1 MEITVL
7 EKRVLSSDKIHNL
20 YGKVYVPNGEIKG
33 IFQVVHGMTEH
44 IGRYDSFMKIMAQ
57 YGYVTFGYDHLGHG
71 NTAND
76 DTELGFIAH
85 KDGYQYLIED
95 VSVFAN
101 EIKKEY
107 GEDLPY
113 YLLGHSMGSF
123 IVRCSALKN
132 VPTKLIVMGTGG
144 ENKAATT
151 GIALIKSIKTVRG
164 EMHFSKLVDKIAF
177 GAYNT
182 KFINEKDGCSW
193 LTKDEEIRRLYKED
207 KFCTF
212 KFTVSAMQDLM
223 KLLVLC
229 NSKKWY
235 ENLSKDLPILLVSG
249 EDDPVGNFGKGIYE
263 VHSRLEEQGID
274 AKMILYKDCRHEILN
289 DTSKEDV
296 IRDILEFI
304 S

>member
-20 YGKVYVPNGEIKG
+20 YGKVYVPSGEIKG

-71 NTAND
+71 NTAKD
-76 DTELGFIAH
+76 ESELGFIAH
-85 KDGYQYLIED
+85 KDGYKFLIED
-95 VSVFAN
+95 VAVFAN
-101 EIKKEY
+101 EVRKEY
-107 GEDLPY
+107 GENLPY